1 MSSNHKVS
9 RSIFHLGSYCEPG
22 AYFHATGEGLTTC
35 ALDEVTGEISRLA
48 VCKDVGNAGWL
59 ARTGG
64 TLVVAADCFLEAGK
78 ISTWT
83 LRDDGTSAS
92 LGEPQSSKG
101 GAFCHVEISPNGRT
115 AFAASYL
122 GGLTVHHLD
131 ANNGVA
137 AAHQHIT
144 YSGSG
149 PNKERQEGSHPH
161 QAAATPDG
169 SKVLVCDLGC

>member
-35 ALDEVTGEISRLA
+35 ALDEVTGEISRLT
-48 VCKDVGNAGWL
+48 VRKDVGNAGWL

-64 TLVVAADCFLEAGK
+64 TLRE
-78 ISTWT
+78 
-83 LRDDGTSAS
+83 DGAPAS

-131 ANNGVA
+131 ADSGVA
-137 AAHQHIT
+137 VAHQHIT

-149 PNKERQEGSHPH
+149 PNKDRQEGSHPH